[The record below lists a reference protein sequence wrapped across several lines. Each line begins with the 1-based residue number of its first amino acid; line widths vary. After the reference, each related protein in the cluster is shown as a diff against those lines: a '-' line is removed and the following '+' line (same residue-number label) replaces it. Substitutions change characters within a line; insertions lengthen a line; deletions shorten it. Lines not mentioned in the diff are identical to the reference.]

1 MRKKCSFT
9 SRSSCFFIEK
19 KIDDKNYRPVIGSEI
34 YEPWTEQGG
43 GATLYTNLI
52 VKFELIIYFSS
63 LNISLEKIP
72 FPPPLAPSL
81 IQRDLMLDKFVRRNG
96 ERRIR
101 ISPVSLYLPRK
112 EQITTILY
120 LTATT
125 LRGGGGGAPPF
136 RNRPSKG

>member
-1 MRKKCSFT
+1 MDGTR
-9 SRSSCFFIEK
+9 
-19 KIDDKNYRPVIGSEI
+19 
-34 YEPWTEQGG
+34 GG
-43 GATLYTNLI
+43 RATLSASTALH
-52 VKFELIIYFSS
+52 KFNYKILTLIYFSS
-63 LNISLEKIP
+63 LSISLETEKIP

-81 IQRDLMLDKFVRRNG
+81 IQRDLMLDKFVNEEREAG

-120 LTATT
+120 LAGGTATT
-125 LRGGGGGAPPF
+125 LRGGGDGAPPF